1 MLKGALLMC
10 KRRPF
15 ATQKMPFYKPTCN
28 QLRICWLQSGKST
41 VFFCFALHH
50 GFKFVIF
57 FYYSSWVM
65 FCMRIRRSIH
75 YEYCAFILR
84 SYMDCMGTY
93 HALRFEYHVSYV
105 RILCGFRYDFAWIV
119 SKFVMRYIMNRV
131 CCRLV
136 LWINFFGIR
145 YGRQSFSGGLHGEA
159 KAFIL
164 LLNNILQN

>member
-1 MLKGALLMC
+1 MALRSFPNRYLFSLYSKVTSLFSIRYILEIISMC

-28 QLRICWLQSGKST
+28 QLKICRLQSGKST

-50 GFKFVIF
+50 GFKFVIS

-84 SYMDCMGTY
+84 FCIDCMRTY
-93 HALRFEYHVSYV
+93 HALRFEYHVFYV
-105 RILCGFRYDFAWIV
+105 GKLCV
-119 SKFVMRYIMNRV
+119 L
-131 CCRLV
+131 RL
-136 LWINFFGIR
+136 N
-145 YGRQSFSGGLHGEA
+145 SA
-159 KAFIL
+159 
-164 LLNNILQN
+164 